1 MSRKSKFETLLLRAD
16 KEKSHGDKPDY
27 WTGYIRG
34 IRRAYHGEKFGT
46 EQEHQQWLS
55 AIDRGGQ
62 YQERGEGYIAGL
74 AAMDANDRPETPS
87 AEAVHAF
94 LQKHSITG
102 ARAARMMYL
111 SGSNQVRKYTGG
123 KSPRQMDAAR
133 WFCLH
138 AHTMLSDEQISSI
151 ERAMDEDTKEGA
163 S

>member
-74 AAMDANDRPETPS
+74 AAMDASDRPETPS

-94 LQKHSITG
+94 LQKHGITG
-102 ARAARMMYL
+102 SQAARMLYL
-111 SGSNQVRKYTGG
+111 SDSRQVRKYTGG
-123 KSPRQMDAAR
+123 ANPRQMDGAR
-133 WFCLH
+133 WFALH
-138 AHTMLSDEQISSI
+138 AHVLLSPDQIAEI
-151 ERAMDEDTKEGA
+151 EAAMESDLNTE
-163 S
+163 